1 MATGISLAAFA
12 GTIGVARKTVYEWIK
27 AHSEF
32 SDAVSRA
39 RAARQ
44 LWLELKLLRARKG
57 AETQAAIF
65 ALKNAA
71 PDDWRDV
78 KTTEHRV
85 SVAVETLSDQ
95 QLEAIASGVDPAD
108 VGVTGIIEGDSEQLK
123 G

>member
-1 MATGISLAAFA
+1 MATGISLGAFA

-44 LWLELKLLRARKG
+44 LCLELKLLRARKG

-71 PDDWRDV
+71 PDDWRDL
-78 KTTEHRV
+78 KQTEYRH
-85 SVAVETLSDQ
+85 SLSIDQ
-95 QLEAIASGVDPAD
+95 LSTEQLHAIASGVAPAD
-108 VGVTGIIEGDSEQLK
+108 VGVIEGDFERLK